1 MTVPGGPITNLEV
14 SSCKQ
19 YLILAKKADNPQL
32 WHIMSNT
39 LIGSFKGKLNG
50 KLTIK
55 YIAK

>member
-39 LIGSFKGKLNG
+39 LIGSFKGKLMVN
-50 KLTIK
+50 
-55 YIAK
+55 